1 MSLQDAITKIEKA
14 YGKGNVMRLDE
25 ARPIQEDVL
34 NTGIFGL
41 DWALGIGGFPI
52 GRIIEVVGQE
62 GVGKS
67 TIALSAVAEAQ
78 KHGFTC
84 AYIDAEHALNVD
96 FAKMLGVDA
105 KSLVISQPDYGEQG
119 LEIVEMLIS
128 SNDVRLIVVDSVAAL
143 VPKAELEAEMV
154 DMQMGLQARMMS
166 KALRKLTAIMSKA
179 KCSVIFINQL
189 REKIGIAYGDPTF
202 TPGGRALKFYSSVRL
217 SASRGEQYKEGDRV
231 VGHEVKIKVVKNK
244 VAPPYKT
251 CSFDLSYTK
260 GISSDG
266 TILDLAVEKG
276 LIKKSGAWYSYEDN
290 KVGQGAE
297 AAKNYLRDN
306 PEFKQMIIGRVTAN
320 EE

>member
-1 MSLQDAITKIEKA
+1 MSLQDAISKIEKA

-25 ARPIQEDVL
+25 ARPIQEDAL
-34 NTGIFGL
+34 DTGIFGL
-41 DWALGIGGFPI
+41 NLALGIGGFPI

-78 KHGFTC
+78 KKGFTC
-84 AYIDAEHALNVD
+84 AYIDAEHALNMD
-96 FAKMLGVDA
+96 FARMLGVDA
-105 KSLVISQPDYGEQG
+105 KSLIISQPDYGEQG
-119 LEIVEMLIS
+119 LEIAEMLIS

-217 SASRGEQYKEGDRV
+217 SASRGEQYKEGDVV

-244 VAPPYKT
+244 VAPPYRT

-260 GISSDG
+260 GISSEG
-266 TILDLAVEKG
+266 TILDLAVNKG
-276 LIKKSGAWYSYEDN
+276 LIKKSGAWYSYEEN
-290 KVGQGAE
+290 KVGQGAD

-306 PEFKQMIIGRVTAN
+306 PEFKQMIIGKVMAN

>member
-260 GISSDG
+260 GISSEG